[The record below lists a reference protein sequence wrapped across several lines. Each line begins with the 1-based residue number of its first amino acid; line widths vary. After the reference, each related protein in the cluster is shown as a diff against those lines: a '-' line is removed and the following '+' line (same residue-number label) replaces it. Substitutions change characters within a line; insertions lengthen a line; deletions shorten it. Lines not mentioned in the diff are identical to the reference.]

1 MISNTVLSILILVL
15 GVSYVF
21 LLGLPFSI
29 AYFYE
34 KVFKKRVFPYLFI
47 ISGGLFIVS
56 FLIFLY
62 DFFSDTGS
70 AFFASGGVL
79 LAVASLRLYYVMT
92 GRD

>member
-1 MISNTVLSILILVL
+1 
-15 GVSYVF
+15 VF
-21 LLGLPFSI
+21 LIGYPFSI

-34 KVFKKRVFPYLFI
+34 KVFKKRVIPYFFI
-47 ISGGLFIVS
+47 ISAGLFIVS

-70 AFFASGGVL
+70 AFFASAGIL
-79 LAVASLRLYYVMT
+79 LAVASLRLYQVMT